1 MVFNFYEHKI
11 HYEVHGSGP
20 ELLILNG
27 VMMSTASWQ
36 PLLPAWTAHFKIIL
50 LDFPDQGQSDR
61 HPKPYNQS
69 LMTEVVL
76 ALMDHL
82 ELSHVNLLGIS
93 YGGEVAIQIA
103 SQFPEKVSRLLL
115 ANTTAWTDPQLKAL
129 GDGWILSCEG
139 YDGNKFF
146 LGTMPSIYGKTFFS
160 THTEWLK
167 DRQAQIASGL
177 KPEWYQGFI
186 RLVRSAE
193 TYDSRAALPQIS
205 TPTLIIGSEEDQ
217 VTPLSEQ
224 RYLNAHIPSSQ
235 LLILSSCGH
244 ASMYE
249 QQAMFEAIVLGWFQR
264 I

>member
-1 MVFNFYEHKI
+1 MVFSFNTLNLY
-11 HYEVHGSGP
+11 YEVHGDGP

-36 PLLPAWTAHFKIIL
+36 PLLPAWTAHFKVIL

-61 HPKPYNQS
+61 HPEPYNQS

-76 ALMDHL
+76 ALMEHL
-82 ELSHVNLLGIS
+82 ELTQVNLLGIS

-103 SQFPEKVSRLLL
+103 AQYPEKVSRLLL
-115 ANTTAWTDPQLKAL
+115 ANTTAYTDPQLRAL
-129 GDGWILSCEG
+129 GDGWVLACEG

-146 LGTMPSIYGKTFFS
+146 LGTMPSIYGKTFYK
-160 THTEWLK
+160 THSEWLK
-167 DRQAQIASGL
+167 DRQAQIANGL
-177 KPEWYQGFI
+177 SPQWYEGFI

-193 TYDSRAALPQIS
+193 HYDCRNVLASVVA
-205 TPTLIIGSEEDQ
+205 PTLIIGSEEDQ

-224 RYLNAHIPSSQ
+224 RYLNAHIHNSQ
-235 LLILSSCGH
+235 LLVFSCCGH

-249 QQAMFEAIVLGWFQR
+249 QQPMFEAAVLGWFQR
-264 I
+264 P